1 MVTPRSRITAAIV
14 HLHSWLCSTLSNA
27 AARPEKQFSSYWEHK
42 DLKRLGGGL
51 QRSAAPF
58 GMFQGREPSALSSP
72 SSPFLQQW
80 LWEGCSPRVC
90 SAHVLQSCNFCSLFF
105 FFLPSFSMLVSPL
118 STGFLSTWPADV
130 RVDYRAIQL
139 EKPPRNETNNLWNC
153 FLQKKKYISKFWLV
167 FLALEYHPGN
177 YMQLS
182 PASGYSYF
190 LLVCSPDHKF
200 ALSRR

>member
-1 MVTPRSRITAAIV
+1 ML
-14 HLHSWLCSTLSNA
+14 LHVLKNSSAPTGSTKTW
-27 AARPEKQFSSYWEHK
+27 RDWE
-42 DLKRLGGGL
+42 
-51 QRSAAPF
+51 
-58 GMFQGREPSALSSP
+58 
-72 SSPFLQQW
+72 
-80 LWEGCSPRVC
+80 EGCSGQQHPLGCFRAENHLPSAPHPHLSCSSDCGKDAVLVFVLPMC
-90 SAHVLQSCNFCSLFF
+90 CKVAISAHCFFF
-105 FFLPSFSMLVSPL
+105 FFLLFPCLSLPFQQDSFPL
-118 STGFLSTWPADV
+118 GQQMW
-130 RVDYRAIQL
+130 AIQL